1 MGVIQSINNVRL
13 FDFYG
18 AAPGGVVF
26 IDTFDTPALLPEWT
40 TLLGT
45 PANNA
50 GALQATATADDAYNL
65 ALNAEWT
72 VDTSNWTAGGGG
84 VLSRVDSSLDP
95 GTDSTTAGAADKWA
109 GKLVN
114 GGGRADATGVALIS
128 GLYSA
133 SCLAYVPS
141 ANAQVNAAQLSW
153 GGAGTIAAEDAWLT
167 ITRGAVP
174 TSSPSTLRLQV
185 AGANPGDIAY
195 YDTLSWV
202 MQWAGLTHDAG
213 TPDVQI
219 TAGMMTPGGVSV
231 SGRAILVRVT
241 DDQNLW
247 AVVLQPNTAGL
258 DTFICERVAGVW
270 TQRAS
275 ADVDWTAAASTDWV
289 RVTTMGPSIAVQ
301 YCKAGETAWSHACA
315 YTGMATGNSATL
327 HGLGLLVSATDSFA
341 YYEEVPL

>member
-13 FDFYG
+13 LDFYG

-72 VDTSNWTAGGGG
+72 VDTSN
-84 VLSRVDSSLDP
+84 
-95 GTDSTTAGAADKWA
+95 
-109 GKLVN
+109 
-114 GGGRADATGVALIS
+114 
-128 GLYSA
+128 
-133 SCLAYVPS
+133 
-141 ANAQVNAAQLSW
+141 
-153 GGAGTIAAEDAWLT
+153 
-167 ITRGAVP
+167 
-174 TSSPSTLRLQV
+174 
-185 AGANPGDIAY
+185 
-195 YDTLSWV
+195 
-202 MQWAGLTHDAG
+202 
-213 TPDVQI
+213 
-219 TAGMMTPGGVSV
+219 
-231 SGRAILVRVT
+231 
-241 DDQNLW
+241 
-247 AVVLQPNTAGL
+247 
-258 DTFICERVAGVW
+258 
-270 TQRAS
+270 
-275 ADVDWTAAASTDWV
+275 WTAAASTDWV